1 MKLFMIPKKILL
13 LFVLLFLR
21 SHIVAQNEQLIMER
35 NANAKPL
42 NVIFIL
48 SDDHRYDFMGFTGK
62 VPWLKTANMDKM
74 AKEGVWIKNASVSTA
89 LCSPSRASILTGMYA
104 HKHTVV
110 DNSSPLPP
118 GLIFF
123 PQYLQQAGYATAFF
137 GKWHIGETAD
147 SPQKGFNEW
156 ESFRGQGEY
165 YNPTLNINGRE
176 VSYKDSTYIT
186 DLLTNNTINWLKQ
199 QDKNKPFF
207 VYLSHKGVHAEFLP
221 AKKYRGVYR
230 NEPIPYPRTINLTAS
245 DSSIVY
251 GNTLQTPT
259 GAMVK
264 PDTSYNIADIPRW
277 VRRQRYS
284 WHGVDYPYHGTI
296 QFDDFFRSYC
306 ETLLS
311 IDESIGNI
319 MQYLKESGRDKN
331 TVIIYMG
338 DNGFLLGE
346 HGLID
351 KRNMYEE
358 SMKVPLLVYAPGIIE
373 GGKAIEQIIQN
384 IDIAPTILDMA
395 GIKKPVQMQGES
407 FYPLLKGQN
416 IAWRNKA
423 FYEYYWEYAFPQT
436 PTTFGIRE
444 GDYKFIFYPG
454 IWDINEF
461 FDLKNDPQEK
471 KNLIRSTAYQSI
483 IKKMRDEMYDWL
495 EQTGGMQIPLK
506 RLEGKR
512 GDNLYIDTY

>member
-1 MKLFMIPKKILL
+1 MLMSITKCLL
-13 LFVLLFLR
+13 LFLMTATLAA
-21 SHIVAQNEQLIMER
+21 SAQKKQTLPMTR
-35 NANAKPL
+35 NAKAKPL

-48 SDDHRYDFMGFTGK
+48 SDDHRYNFMGFTGK
-62 VPWLKTANMDKM
+62 VPWLQTPNMDKM
-74 AKEGVWIKNASVSTA
+74 AKEGVWIKNASVTTS
-89 LCSPSRASILTGMYA
+89 LCSPSRASILTGLYA
-104 HKHTVV
+104 HMHTVV

-118 GLIFF
+118 NLIFF
-123 PQYLQQAGYATAFF
+123 PQYLQQAGYKTAFF
-137 GKWHIGETAD
+137 GKWHIGEVD
-147 SPQKGFNEW
+147 YGPQKGFDEW
-156 ESFRGQGEY
+156 ESFRGQGVY
-165 YNPTLNINGRE
+165 YNPTLNINGKE
-176 VSYKDSTYIT
+176 VTYGDSTYIS
-186 DLLTNNTINWLKQ
+186 DLLTQNTINWLKQ
-199 QDKNKPFF
+199 QDKSKPFF
-207 VYLSHKGVHAEFLP
+207 VYLSHKGVHAEFMP
-221 AKKYRGVYR
+221 AKKYRGIYK
-230 NEPIPYPRTINLTAS
+230 NEPIPYPSTINLTAS

-251 GNTLQTPT
+251 GCTAQSPT

-264 PDTSYNIADIPRW
+264 NDTDYNIAGIPEW
-277 VRRQRYS
+277 VRKQRYS
-284 WHGVDYPYHGTI
+284 WHGVDYLYHGAI
-296 QFDDFFRSYC
+296 PFDNFYRQYC

-311 IDESIGNI
+311 VDESIGAV
-319 MQYLKESGRDKN
+319 MQYLKESGNDKN

-358 SMKVPLLVYAPGIIE
+358 SMKVPLLVYAPGLIK
-373 GGKAIEQIIQN
+373 GGQPLEEIIQN

-395 GIKKPVQMQGES
+395 GIKKPEQMQGAS
-407 FYPLLKGQN
+407 FYPLLKGEP

-461 FDLKNDPQEK
+461 FDLKNDPEEK
-471 KNLIRSTAYQSI
+471 KNLIRNEAYQPI
-483 IKKMRDEMYDWL
+483 IKKMRADMWDWL

-506 RLEGKR
+506 QLNGKR
-512 GDNLYIDTY
+512 FDNLYKGTF

>member
-1 MKLFMIPKKILL
+1 MPVKKYL
-13 LFVLLFLR
+13 LFAFSAIIIFSAAGQEKQPL
-21 SHIVAQNEQLIMER
+21 HMEK
-35 NANAKPL
+35 NNNAKPW

-62 VPWLKTANMDKM
+62 VPWLKTPNMDKM
-74 AKEGVWIKNASVSTA
+74 AREGVWIKNACVTTA

-118 GLIFF
+118 NLIFF
-123 PQYLQQAGYATAFF
+123 PQYLQQSGYRTAFF
-137 GKWHIGETAD
+137 GKWHIGEAD
-147 SPQKGFNEW
+147 DKPQNGFDEW
-156 ESFRGQGEY
+156 ESFRGQGVY
-165 YNPTLNINGRE
+165 YNPTLNINGKE
-176 VSYKDSTYIT
+176 TLYGDSTYIT
-186 DLLTNNTINWLKQ
+186 DLLTNNTISWLKK
-199 QDKNKPFF
+199 QDNKKPFF
-207 VYLSHKGVHAEFLP
+207 VYLSHKGVHADFYP
-221 AKKYRGVYR
+221 AKKYKDVYKD
-230 NEPIPYPRTINLTAS
+230 EPISYPSTINLTAS
-245 DSSIVY
+245 DTSIIY
-251 GNTLQTPT
+251 GNTNQSPTP
-259 GAMVK
+259 AMINQ
-264 PDTSYNIADIPRW
+264 DTNYNVRDIPKW
-277 VRRQRYS
+277 VFRQRYS
-284 WHGVDYPYHGTI
+284 WHGVDYLYHGQI
-296 QFDDFFRSYC
+296 AFDDFYRHYC

-311 IDESIGNI
+311 VDESIGN
-319 MQYLKESGRDKN
+319 MMRYLKESGRDKN

-338 DNGFLLGE
+338 DNGFLMGE

-358 SMKVPLLVYAPGIIE
+358 SMKVPLLVYAPGLIK
-373 GGKAIEQIIQN
+373 GGISLDQIVQN

-395 GIKKPVQMQGES
+395 GIKAPPQMEGES
-407 FYPLLKGQN
+407 FYPLLKGEH

-461 FDLKNDPQEK
+461 FDLAQDPEEK
-471 KNLIRSTAYQSI
+471 KNLIRIEAYQPL
-483 IKKMRDEMYDWL
+483 IKKMRKEMYDWL

-506 RLEGKR
+506 RLEDKKI
-512 GDNLYIDTY
+512 DNLYNKTY